1 MSHHLAGTL
10 REALEA
16 LEARLHQSQHTA
28 VHLPDPDDEL
38 LALIAG
44 QPDSDRPPVL
54 W

>member
-16 LEARLHQSQHTA
+16 LLHQSQHT
-28 VHLPDPDDEL
+28 VVRLPDPDDEL

-44 QPDSDRPPVL
+44 QPDSARPPVL
-54 W
+54 R